1 METKDKKVARLPKR
15 PSQCD
20 RRARWFLQENGFWE
34 PKAAIFSLR
43 EPQGE
48 LAPRPLNN
56 TPLLS

>member
-20 RRARWFLQENGFWE
+20 PGPRRAHVGFFM
-34 PKAAIFSLR
+34 KMADLFSLR

-48 LAPRPLNN
+48 LASRPLNN